1 MDDTIKKLVITGQA
15 AEDVLKPSRRGGSR
29 KKRGGSAKGDDI
41 TAEVSATPIET
52 DEHDDELINSLKKIA
67 TASPASVTQRP
78 NSVIVAKPTPTPSPA
93 PPTRVL
99 SHPAPQTLSQH
110 QVHQHPVLAAKV
122 ILKPPK
128 QLKVR
133 LQPKMAGGAQA
144 KPAAPVASVA
154 QTRKA
159 RRIKLTVANLN
170 HRFTRAKKVRE
181 TTDKEATDT
190 IREFLVK
197 RGVIQA
203 KSKAPEKM
211 LRSMYADFMLLK
223 DHAL

>member
-29 KKRGGSAKGDDI
+29 KKRGGAKGDDI
-41 TAEVSATPIET
+41 TAEVSATPIEA
-52 DEHDDELINSLKKIA
+52 EEQDDELIKSLKKIA
-67 TASPASVTQRP
+67 TAPPAPVVVQRP
-78 NSVIVAKPTPTPSPA
+78 AAPVVVAKPVVVAQSPPPPPPA
-93 PPTRVL
+93 PP
-99 SHPAPQTLSQH
+99 
-110 QVHQHPVLAAKV
+110 HPVVASKV

-128 QLKVR
+128 QMKVR

-144 KPAAPVASVA
+144 KPATVSSAPVAH
-154 QTRKA
+154 TRKA

-181 TTDKEATDT
+181 TTDKESTDT

>member
-15 AEDVLKPSRRGGSR
+15 AEDVLKPSRRGASR
-29 KKRGGSAKGDDI
+29 KKRGGAKGDDV
-41 TAEVSATPIET
+41 TAEVSGTPIEA
-52 DEHDDELINSLKKIA
+52 EEQDDELIKNLKKIA
-67 TASPASVTQRP
+67 TASPAPVARSAPVVVSKPHATSV
-78 NSVIVAKPTPTPSPA
+78 A
-93 PPTRVL
+93 PPVAAL
-99 SHPAPQTLSQH
+99 PPPPQHTPQ
-110 QVHQHPVLAAKV
+110 PTLAAKV

-128 QLKVR
+128 QVKVR
-133 LQPKMAGGAQA
+133 LQPKMAGGGGAQA
-144 KPAAPVASVA
+144 KPAALAASVA
-154 QTRKA
+154 HTRKA

-181 TTDKEATDT
+181 TTDKETTDT